1 MFQAVSLELGEH
13 QMKIPILMECILS
26 RETVSNALFFF
37 AVLGFELRALH
48 LLSHCCLSHIPV
60 LFALVIFQMSSVLP
74 EV

>member
-1 MFQAVSLELGEH
+1 
-13 QMKIPILMECILS
+13 MKIPILMECILS
-26 RETVSNALFFF
+26 RETVSNALFFFF